1 MRELYYIT
9 KRNCLVFLRD
19 RSAVFFSM
27 LSMLIVLA
35 LMVLFLGKMNSD
47 GIVSVLGDFGER
59 DTAADEWNAT
69 YLIQQWTLAGIL
81 VVNAVTIT
89 LTVLGTMVQDETRK
103 RTLAFYVTPVSRT
116 VLSLGYIL
124 ASWIVGTVMCV
135 LTLAVGELYFV
146 MRGYPMLSALS
157 LVKLI
162 GMIALNTFTFSTLG
176 YLLALFIRS
185 DSAFSGVMTIIG
197 TLVGFV
203 GGIYI
208 SVGMFGKTLRH
219 VLLCLPVL
227 HGASMMRQV
236 CTDAALAKTVAGLP
250 DAAYDAFL
258 KELGEELGISL
269 YWDGKLV
276 PPVVSVLVLLG
287 YALLAIVI
295 AALCNRNRRM
305 KDR

>member
-27 LSMLIVLA
+27 LSMLIVLG
-35 LMVLFLGKMNSD
+35 LMVLFLGKMNTD
-47 GIVSVLGDFGER
+47 GLVSVLSDFGER
-59 DTAADEWNAT
+59 DTAADERNAA
-69 YLIQQWTLAGIL
+69 YLIEQWTLAGIL

-124 ASWIVGTVMCV
+124 ASWIVGTALCM
-135 LTLAVGELYFV
+135 LTLAVGELYFFV
-146 MRGYPMLSALS
+146 QGYPMLSAPAIL
-157 LVKLI
+157 KLI
-162 GMIALNTFTFSTLG
+162 GLIALNTFTFSALG

-185 DSAFSGVMTIIG
+185 ESAFSGVMTVIG
-197 TLVGFV
+197 TLVGFA

-208 SVGMFGKTLRH
+208 SVGSVGKTLRH
-219 VLLCLPVL
+219 ILLCLPVL
-227 HGASMMRQV
+227 HGASMMRLV
-236 CTDAALAKTVAGLP
+236 CTDAALSKTFAGLP
-250 DAAYDAFL
+250 DAAYDVFL
-258 KELGEELGISL
+258 EELGITL
-269 YWDGKLV
+269 YWDGQ
-276 PPVVSVLVLLG
+276 PVSTAVSVLVLLG
-287 YALLAIVI
+287 YAALAIVI
-295 AALCNRNRRM
+295 AALCNRKRKM